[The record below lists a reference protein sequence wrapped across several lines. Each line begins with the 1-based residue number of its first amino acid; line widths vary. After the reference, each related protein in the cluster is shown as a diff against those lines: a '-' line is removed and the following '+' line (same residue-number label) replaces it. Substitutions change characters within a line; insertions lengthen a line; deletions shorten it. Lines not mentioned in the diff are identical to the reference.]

1 MLDAVVVL
9 ETLRIPP
16 SNHFEALHGDRE
28 GQYSIE
34 SIFNGVSVSRGMT
47 AMRMMWKSLITIK
60 EVNHDPNRKSY
71 SSRRDSRG
79 RVLETD
85 EHQPEQAGDGHSCSD
100 SKDQCHCQG
109 SRAITADTALRLGK
123 YFGTGPEFW
132 INLQANYDLCVA
144 AAQSEKEIAAI
155 PQLAPA

>member
-28 GQYSIE
+28 GQYSIR
-34 SIFNGVSVSRGMT
+34 INLQWRICFTWHDGH
-47 AMRMMWKSLITIK
+47 RMMWKSLITIK

-109 SRAITADTALRLGK
+109 IPGNYCGYRIAARQVFRDR
-123 YFGTGPEFW
+123 PEFW

>member
-1 MLDAVVVL
+1 MGTAKDNTA
-9 ETLRIPP
+9 
-16 SNHFEALHGDRE
+16 S
-28 GQYSIE
+28 E

-85 EHQPEQAGDGHSCSD
+85 EHQ
-100 SKDQCHCQG
+100 
-109 SRAITADTALRLGK
+109 
-123 YFGTGPEFW
+123 FGTGPEFW

-155 PQLAPA
+155 PQLAFS